1 MDIQI
6 AALCDAANDYGGKL
20 CVLGAFDSLLT
31 AQFPALHPQ
40 CAIALRIVFEK
51 MEEGAHKLRI
61 ALVDDDGHAVM
72 PSIELPIKVAVP
84 ADATFLSQNIIVSI
98 QQLKFERP
106 GTYSI
111 DLAIDGRHEKSIPLS
126 VRLFVPPQPPTP

>member
-6 AALCDAANDYGGKL
+6 AALCDAASDYGGKL

-51 MEEGAHKLRI
+51 IEEGSHKLRI

-98 QQLKFERP
+98 QQLKFDRA

-111 DLAIDGRHEKSIPLS
+111 DLAID
-126 VRLFVPPQPPTP
+126 

>member
-6 AALCDAANDYGGKL
+6 AALCDAASDYGGKL

-31 AQFPALHPQ
+31 QNFPALHPQ

-51 MEEGAHKLRI
+51 IEEGQHKLRI
-61 ALVDDDGHAVM
+61 ALVDDDGGSVM
-72 PSIELPIKVAVP
+72 PPIELPVNAGVP
-84 ADATFLSQNIIVSI
+84 PDASFVSQNIIVSI
-98 QQLKFERP
+98 QQLKFERA

-111 DLAIDGRHEKSIPLS
+111 EIAVDDRHQKSIPLA
-126 VRLFVPPQPPTP
+126 VRQFAPQQSPQP